1 MDIIL
6 STLTGDLHA
15 SYYKN
20 SNPAAPVAVVFHD
33 IPENNGNMNE
43 KVNYTI
49 FYSFIKN
56 GFSVIRFDFKGCGK
70 SKGIFE
76 NGESELIDAST
87 VIDYMQSKHEDA
99 SEFWLAGVGFGA
111 WIAMQ
116 ILMRRTEINNYIAV
130 SPYPKK
136 YDYNF
141 FSTPQCNGAVVG
153 AADDQVI
160 KEDNLKQLVSNLNKS
175 KYGKIKYI
183 SIENAKHN
191 YVGKLNELYNKLSK
205 YIKNNINSNAI

>member
-6 STLTGDLHA
+6 SSLTGNLHA
-15 SYYKN
+15 SYFKN
-20 SNPAAPVAVVFHD
+20 DNPKAPIAVVFHD

-49 FYSFIKN
+49 FYSLIKN

-70 SKGIFE
+70 SKGTFE
-76 NGESELIDAST
+76 NGEQELIDAST
-87 VIDYMQSKHEDA
+87 VIDYIQSKHEEA

-111 WIAMQ
+111 WVAMQ
-116 ILMRRTEINNYIAV
+116 ILMRRIEITNYIAV

-141 FSTPQCNGAVVG
+141 FSTPQCNGVIIG
-153 AADDQVI
+153 ASNDEVI

-175 KYGKIKYI
+175 KYGKVDYI
-183 SIENAKHN
+183 SIKNASHN
-191 YVGKLNELYNKLSK
+191 YIGKLNELYNCITK
-205 YIKNNINSNAI
+205 YIKKNLKPINQ